1 MKSTSLSKIYSEIY
15 CNVLSVYNDL
25 VKKKNIN
32 YWNSIINAN
41 LIKILA
47 DYIFYIE
54 NKHSKKNLILKFNEI
69 IYLTEKDYQNHTTL
83 KSIIKDIF
91 FYIKNFYKNNFLK
104 ADFIQI
110 GSNEKNFK
118 YFLKKNKTN
127 LLFFNKK
134 KILIKKKIN
143 NKFKI
148 EYYKE
153 IDLFLSKLTKKFNL
167 KIAKK
172 KINYLKKLRII
183 IFIFLA
189 SRI

>member
-110 GSNEKNFK
+110 GSNEKNIK
-118 YFLKKNKTN
+118 YFLKKIKLIRY
-127 LLFFNKK
+127 LLIQKNSY
-134 KILIKKKIN
+134 KKKIN

-148 EYYKE
+148 EYYKRL
-153 IDLFLSKLTKKFNL
+153 IYF
-167 KIAKK
+167 
-172 KINYLKKLRII
+172 
-183 IFIFLA
+183 
-189 SRI
+189 